1 MYTHI
6 SEWSEVA
13 QSCPTLCDP
22 MDCSLPGSSV
32 HGIFQAIVLE
42 WIAISFSKYT
52 HYKHII
58 LIHSHIYI
66 VASLLAQWVESA
78 CSARDASNMGLIPGL
93 GRSPGMGNGI
103 HSSILAVENSMDRGF
118 WWAIVQGIAELDT
131 TEHTHT
137 IYTVY
142 VADNSQ
148 DLKASGVVLIQRPG
162 DLRPQRKLM
171 FQLES

>member
-1 MYTHI
+1 M
-6 SEWSEVA
+6 
-13 QSCPTLCDP
+13 
-22 MDCSLPGSSV
+22 
-32 HGIFQAIVLE
+32 
-42 WIAISFSKYT
+42 
-52 HYKHII
+52 
-58 LIHSHIYI
+58 
-66 VASLLAQWVESA
+66 
-78 CSARDASNMGLIPGL
+78 
-93 GRSPGMGNGI
+93 GI

-118 WWAIVQGIAELDT
+118 WWAIVQGIAELDA

>member
-1 MYTHI
+1 M
-6 SEWSEVA
+6 
-13 QSCPTLCDP
+13 
-22 MDCSLPGSSV
+22 
-32 HGIFQAIVLE
+32 
-42 WIAISFSKYT
+42 
-52 HYKHII
+52 
-58 LIHSHIYI
+58 
-66 VASLLAQWVESA
+66 
-78 CSARDASNMGLIPGL
+78 
-93 GRSPGMGNGI
+93 GI

-131 TEHTHT
+131 TENTHT